1 VNFIGELRRRNVIRM
16 AGLYLVAAWLAT
28 QVAGTLL
35 PMFDAPAWIARA
47 VVIALAIG
55 FIPALVFAWVFELT
69 PQGLK
74 RDADV
79 SESQSIAP
87 QTARRM
93 EHAIVALLALALG
106 YFAFD
111 KFALA
116 PHREAAL
123 VAQVEQTQTKAAA
136 PAVDSKSI
144 AVLPFVDMSQAQD
157 QGYFSDGLSEELL
170 DKLAKLPQ
178 LKVIARTSSFSFK
191 GTNDSIPEIAR
202 KLGVT
207 TVLEGSVRKSGNT
220 LRITAQL
227 VRASDSANLWSN
239 TYDREL
245 IDVFKVQDEIAG
257 AVVAALKLKLL
268 SPATEAARQT
278 DNMRAYE
285 HYLLGNELMAVGSI
299 QSYREASEEY
309 RRASDFDPS
318 YVAAVV
324 GRANAHG
331 TIADLTGNAEAAD
344 LAMGVADHAIQM
356 APGDPGALSARAWMR
371 AQFLWDWE
379 GARSDYLAALK
390 ADPNAIDA
398 MRRYAWLLATLGQM
412 PEAIALARHAR
423 ERDPLGTDALWT
435 LGLMLNGAGQP
446 AEAARLMRESG
457 KTKTS
462 EYVGLVLVEGL
473 VLSGSSAEVEAAT
486 RGAPKDVRLL
496 GAAFA
501 GYALGDADASRRA
514 LEELKAKHAAGMA
527 YQIADVH
534 AFRGEADAAFQWLDT
549 AFAQHDG
556 GLATIMYDPFLKP
569 LRGDPRYAAML
580 RKLGL
585 PTPTDANAMP

>member
-1 VNFIGELRRRNVIRM
+1 MSFLAELRRRNVIRM

-35 PMFDAPAWIARA
+35 PMFDAPPWIARA

-55 FIPALVFAWVFELT
+55 FVPALVFAWVFELT
-69 PQGLK
+69 PDGLK

-79 SESQSIAP
+79 PAAESIAP
-87 QTARRM
+87 QVAHRLNR
-93 EHAIVALLALALG
+93 AIIVVLLLALG

-111 KFALA
+111 KFVLA
-116 PHREAAL
+116 PRRELAIAAQAKQAGEA
-123 VAQVEQTQTKAAA
+123 VAA
-136 PAVDSKSI
+136 PGKSI
-144 AVLPFVDMSQAQD
+144 AVLPFVDMSQAKD
-157 QGYFSDGLSEELL
+157 QEYFSDGLSEELL

-191 GTNDSIPEIAR
+191 GTNSGIPEIAR
-202 KLGVT
+202 KLGVA

-227 VRASDSANLWSN
+227 VRASDSANLWSD

-245 IDVFKVQDEIAG
+245 TDVFKVQDEIAG

-268 SPATEAARQT
+268 PPATEAARQT
-278 DNMRAYE
+278 DNMQAYE

-299 QSYREASEEY
+299 ESYHQASEEY
-309 RRASDFDPS
+309 RRASELDPS

-331 TIADLTGNAEAAD
+331 TIADLTANAEAAD
-344 LAMGVADHAIQM
+344 LAMGLVDHAIDM
-356 APGDPGALSARAWMR
+356 APNDPGALSARAWMR
-371 AQFLWDWE
+371 AQFLWDWK
-379 GARSDYLAALK
+379 GARSGYEAALR

-398 MRRYAWLLATLGQM
+398 MRRYAWLLATLGQL
-412 PEAIALARHAR
+412 PEAIALARHVR

-435 LGLMLNGAGQP
+435 LGLMLNGAGQA

-457 KTKTS
+457 KAKTS

-473 VLSGSSAEVEAAT
+473 VLSGSAAEVEATT
-486 RGAPKDVRLL
+486 RAAPRDVRLL
-496 GAAFA
+496 GAALA
-501 GYALGDADASRRA
+501 EHALGDAGASRRA
-514 LEELKAKHAAGMA
+514 LDELKARYAAGLA
-527 YQIADVH
+527 YQIAEVH

-549 AFAQHDG
+549 AYAQHDG
-556 GLATIMYDPFLKP
+556 GLATIKYDPFLKS

-585 PTPTDANAMP
+585 QE

>member
-1 VNFIGELRRRNVIRM
+1 VKVLAELRRRNVIRM
-16 AGLYLVAAWLAT
+16 AGLYMVGAWLAT

-55 FIPALVFAWVFELT
+55 FVPALVFAWVFELT
-69 PQGLK
+69 PEGLK

-79 SESQSIAP
+79 PVSDSTAP
-87 QTARRM
+87 RTARRM
-93 EHAIVALLALALG
+93 EHAIVVLLALALG

-111 KFALA
+111 KFMLA
-116 PHREAAL
+116 PRREAASN
-123 VAQVEQTQTKAAA
+123 AAA
-136 PAVDSKSI
+136 VAVAARARAAKGPGKSI
-144 AVLPFVDMSQAQD
+144 AVLPFVDMSQAKD
-157 QGYFSDGLSEELL
+157 QEYFSDGLSEELL
-170 DKLAKLPQ
+170 DKLAELPQ

-191 GTNDSIPEIAR
+191 GTNAGIPEIAR

-227 VRASDSANLWSN
+227 VRASDSANLWSD

-245 IDVFKVQDEIAG
+245 TDVFKVQDEIAG

-268 SPATEAARQT
+268 SPATDSARQT
-278 DNMRAYE
+278 DNMQAYE
-285 HYLLGNELMAVGSI
+285 HYLLGNELMAVGSR
-299 QSYREASEEY
+299 QSYHRASEEY
-309 RRASDFDPS
+309 LRASDLDPS

-331 TIADLTGNAEAAD
+331 TIADLTGSAEAAD
-344 LAMGVADHAIQM
+344 LAMGLADRAIDM
-356 APGDPGALSARAWMR
+356 APNDPDALSARAWMR

-379 GARSDYLAALK
+379 GARSDYEAALK
-390 ADPNAIDA
+390 ADPTAVDA
-398 MRRYAWLLATLGQM
+398 MRRYAWLLAALGQM
-412 PEAIALARHAR
+412 PEAIALARRVR

-435 LGLMLNGAGQP
+435 LGLMLNGAGQA

-457 KTKTS
+457 KAETS
-462 EYVGLVLVEGL
+462 EYVGLVLVESL
-473 VLSGSSAEVEAAT
+473 VLGGDAAEVEAAT
-486 RGAPKDVRLL
+486 RAAPGDVRLL
-496 GAAFA
+496 GAALA
-501 GYALGDADASRRA
+501 GHALGDADASRRA
-514 LEELKAKHAAGMA
+514 LDELEARYAEGMA

-549 AFAQHDG
+549 ACQQHDG
-556 GLATIMYDPFLKP
+556 GLAMIKYDPFLKP
-569 LRGDPRYAAML
+569 LRGDPRYAEML

-585 PTPTDANAMP
+585 PTTTDARALP

>member
-1 VNFIGELRRRNVIRM
+1 M
-16 AGLYLVAAWLAT
+16 AGLYLVAAWLVT

-55 FIPALVFAWVFELT
+55 FLPALVFAWVFELT
-69 PQGLK
+69 PEGLK
-74 RDADV
+74 RDSDV
-79 SESQSIAP
+79 PESQSIAP
-87 QTARRM
+87 QVAHRLDR
-93 EHAIVALLALALG
+93 AIIVILLLALG

-111 KFALA
+111 KFVLA
-116 PHREAAL
+116 PRRDAAL
-123 VAQVEQTQTKAAA
+123 VAQAGQAQAQAQAKVATT
-136 PAVDSKSI
+136 AVDSRSI
-144 AVLPFVDMSQAQD
+144 AVLPFVDMSQARD
-157 QGYFSDGLSEELL
+157 QEYFSDGLSEELL
-170 DKLAKLPQ
+170 DKLAKVPQ

-191 GTNDSIPEIAR
+191 GSNLDIAQIAHR
-202 KLGVT
+202 LSVAT
-207 TVLEGSVRKSGNT
+207 ILEGSVRKSGNT

-227 VRASDSANLWSN
+227 IRASDSSHLWSD

-245 IDVFKVQDEIAG
+245 TDVFKVQDEIAG

-268 SPATEAARQT
+268 SPATDAARQT
-278 DNMRAYE
+278 DNMQAYE
-285 HYLLGNELMAVGSI
+285 HYLLGNEFMAVGSI

-309 RRASDFDPS
+309 RRASGLDPS

-324 GRANAHG
+324 GRANALG
-331 TIADLTGNAEAAD
+331 TVADLTASAEAAD
-344 LAMGVADHAIQM
+344 LAMGMADHAIDM

-371 AQFLWDWE
+371 AQFLWDWK
-379 GARSDYLAALK
+379 GARSDYEAALR

-398 MRRYAWLLATLGQM
+398 MRRYAWLLATLGQL
-412 PEAIALARHAR
+412 PEAIALVRQVR

-435 LGLMLNGAGQP
+435 LGLMLNGAGQA

-457 KTKTS
+457 KANTS
-462 EYVGLVLVEGL
+462 EYVSLVLVEAL
-473 VLSGSSAEVEAAT
+473 ILSGHAADVEAEM
-486 RGAPKDVRLL
+486 RVAPKDARVL
-496 GAAFA
+496 GAALA
-501 GYALGDADASRRA
+501 GHALGDADASRRA
-514 LEELKAKHAAGMA
+514 LDELEARYAAGMA

-549 AFAQHDG
+549 AYAQHDG
-556 GLATIMYDPFLKP
+556 GLATIKYDPFLKP

-585 PTPTDANAMP
+585 PE